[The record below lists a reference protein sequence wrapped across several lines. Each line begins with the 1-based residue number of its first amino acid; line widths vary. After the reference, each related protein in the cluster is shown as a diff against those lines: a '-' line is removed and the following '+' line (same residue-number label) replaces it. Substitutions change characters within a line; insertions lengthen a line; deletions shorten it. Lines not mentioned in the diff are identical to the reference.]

1 MVASE
6 TRAAD
11 TTNEV
16 AHGVLREAQQA
27 AYRFPEGFFGFRA
40 HVTITEATSGGT
52 KTASGTV
59 TVGGPR
65 SIELALE
72 GDETL
77 AQWGKQEIGS
87 VAGHR
92 WPTSYEESDGR
103 YGLVLDED
111 PHHPLGSQIT
121 FQDDPFASV
130 YRVANGRISQV
141 TRSMGSMRF
150 TITMQRHSETPD
162 GRALP
167 SEFTVSY
174 WNTQQ
179 DRLTRSDI
187 YSDRYQVVE
196 NVSIPAT
203 RTIVT
208 ADDTGFTTRV
218 LEFSDVQLL
227 TELVQVETEGGER
240 HGTRAG

>member
-1 MVASE
+1 MAREGTLHMVASE
-6 TRAAD
+6 TRAAG
-11 TTNEV
+11 TTNDV
-16 AHGVLREAQQA
+16 AHGVLQEAQQA
-27 AYRFPEGFFGFRA
+27 AYRFPEGFLGFRA

-92 WPTSYEESDGR
+92 WPTRYEESDGR

-111 PHHPLGSQIT
+111 PDHPLGSQIT
-121 FQDDPFASV
+121 FQDDPFTSV

-141 TRSMGSMRF
+141 TRSMGPMRF

-162 GRALP
+162 GRAAI
-167 SEFTVSY
+167 
-174 WNTQQ
+174 
-179 DRLTRSDI
+179 RI
-187 YSDRYQVVE
+187 YGELLEYPAEPFDALRYLFGSLSGCRACVDSRDA
-196 NVSIPAT
+196 N
-203 RTIVT
+203 RG
-208 ADDTGFTTRV
+208 D
-218 LEFSDVQLL
+218 
-227 TELVQVETEGGER
+227 GG
-240 HGTRAG
+240 